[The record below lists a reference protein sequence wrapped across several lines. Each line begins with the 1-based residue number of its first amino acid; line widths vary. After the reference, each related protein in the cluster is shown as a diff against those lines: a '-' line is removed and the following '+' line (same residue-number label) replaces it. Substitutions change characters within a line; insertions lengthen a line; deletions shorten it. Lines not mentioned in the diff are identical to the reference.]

1 LVPEF
6 AMPSTPFTPS
16 TPDRPALLLDV
27 RSGPDGAVIVAA
39 DGEIDLET
47 SPDLARALQG
57 ALDGRARV
65 VVDLQAVSF
74 MDSTGVSL
82 LLTTAEQARRA
93 EAELVIE
100 PSPMVLRVLRLTGVD
115 QVLPLAGA

>member
-1 LVPEF
+1 
-6 AMPSTPFTPS
+6 MPSLPS

-27 RSGPDGAVIVAA
+27 RSGPDGAAIVVA

-47 SPDLARALQG
+47 SPDLARALEG
-57 ALDGRARV
+57 ALDGRRRV

-74 MDSTGVSL
+74 MDSTGISL

-93 EAELVIE
+93 EVELLIE
-100 PSPMVLRVLRLTGVD
+100 PSAVVRRVLRLTGVER
-115 QVLPLAGA
+115 VLPLAGD